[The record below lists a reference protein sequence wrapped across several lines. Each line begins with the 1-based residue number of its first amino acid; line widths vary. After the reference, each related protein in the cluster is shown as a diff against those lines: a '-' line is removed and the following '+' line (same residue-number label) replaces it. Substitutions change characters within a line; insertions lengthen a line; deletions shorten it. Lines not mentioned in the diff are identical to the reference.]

1 MRQRSGKKWR
11 RLARE
16 PAEGLDLSWFDL
28 GQHSDK
34 SKRIR
39 KATGSENGLT
49 GPKTFTMLVVCP
61 KINLSWTAMIS
72 DQ

>member
-28 GQHSDK
+28 GQPIDK
-34 SKRIR
+34 TKPIR
-39 KATGSENGLT
+39 KASESKNT
-49 GPKTFTMLVVCP
+49 
-61 KINLSWTAMIS
+61 
-72 DQ
+72 D